1 MDRDLVT
8 TFTDELIADEFSRIP
23 DYFREVGTPMP
34 EIKWSPE
41 ASDLAEEA
49 LWVLLAYWSDMRRGE
64 KLPLASK
71 LDPMDIRPA
80 LGYVMVMDVEDDAWD
95 YHYRVY
101 GILIVDRSG
110 FDATGK
116 LISEL
121 ALHPMEPFFI
131 GSYRACV
138 LTSKYIFARHV
149 PPVRV
154 HTTSW
159 DRLILPL
166 EGEDGT
172 ISRLLVG
179 NVPGEWAAH
188 R

>member
-34 EIKWSPE
+34 KIKWSPE

-49 LWVLLAYWSDMRRGE
+49 L
-64 KLPLASK
+64 
-71 LDPMDIRPA
+71 
-80 LGYVMVMDVEDDAWD
+80 
-95 YHYRVY
+95 
-101 GILIVDRSG
+101 
-110 FDATGK
+110 
-116 LISEL
+116 
-121 ALHPMEPFFI
+121 
-131 GSYRACV
+131 
-138 LTSKYIFARHV
+138 
-149 PPVRV
+149 RV

-166 EGEDGT
+166 KGEDGT